1 MGRKKQGSGEMGKIR
16 KICTRWQR
24 NTFDHCPGAKHQ
36 RSMRQSQYYSSSFPK
51 VEELLLGKGVPG
63 I

>member
-1 MGRKKQGSGEMGKIR
+1 MGEIR
-16 KICTRWQR
+16 KIRTRRQR
-24 NTFDHCPGAKHQ
+24 NTFDHCPGVKHQ
-36 RSMRQSQYYSSSFPK
+36 RSRQQSQHYSSSFPK